1 MRYSSLPAVVL
12 LFCAGCASRTTAP
25 QAHAGI
31 DAKQNSQPTAAAT
44 SLTPAPPD
52 GGERGA
58 ERVAEK
64 NIPPEFE
71 KVDFKN
77 FSYPTTMRKR
87 DIRLK
92 DGSYEYPDP
101 YSGGDT
107 FDWES
112 VDFADVTGDGKKD
125 AVVRLH
131 RVSCGGS
138 CDGGSHLFYVYSARR
153 NRPNLYWR
161 IETGS
166 LGYGCGLKSLDIKG
180 RKVTLELFNQCRR
193 KSVSFERE
201 ALPEDGVGK
210 FGATAYTR
218 FRFVS
223 NGKTVALK
231 GRRTFPFPQ
240 GDVMNYR
247 AEINISDD

>member
-1 MRYSSLPAVVL
+1 
-12 LFCAGCASRTTAP
+12 
-25 QAHAGI
+25 
-31 DAKQNSQPTAAAT
+31 
-44 SLTPAPPD
+44 
-52 GGERGA
+52 
-58 ERVAEK
+58 
-64 NIPPEFE
+64 
-71 KVDFKN
+71 
-77 FSYPTTMRKR
+77 
-87 DIRLK
+87 
-92 DGSYEYPDP
+92 
-101 YSGGDT
+101 
-107 FDWES
+107 
-112 VDFADVTGDGKKD
+112 VTGDGKKD

-223 NGKTVALK
+223 NGKT
-231 GRRTFPFPQ
+231 FPFPQ

>member
-1 MRYSSLPAVVL
+1 MKCALIGVL
-12 LFCAGCASRTTAP
+12 TLTFAASCASRATPPPAAPASLDRKAAPAESATAAP
-25 QAHAGI
+25 QAEGRDVSSQDEKGK
-31 DAKQNSQPTAAAT
+31 DA
-44 SLTPAPPD
+44 
-52 GGERGA
+52 
-58 ERVAEK
+58 
-64 NIPPEFE
+64 PPEFE

-77 FSYPTTMRKR
+77 FSYPTTAWKR

-92 DGSYEYPDP
+92 DGSYEHADP
-101 YSGGDT
+101 GNDGGGGDT
-107 FDWES
+107 FDWEG
-112 VDFADVTGDGKKD
+112 VDFADVTGDANKD
-125 AVVRLH
+125 AVVQLH

-153 NRPNLYWR
+153 NKPNLYWR

-180 RKVTLELFNQCRR
+180 RKVTLELFNKCRF
-193 KSVSFERE
+193 KGVSPERV
-201 ALPEDGVGK
+201 AAGEDGFGK

-231 GRRTFPFPQ
+231 GREIFPFPR
-240 GDVMNYR
+240 GDVRNYR
-247 AEINISDD
+247 PEISIGDD

>member
-1 MRYSSLPAVVL
+1 MLRYASLPAVVL
-12 LFCAGCASRTTAP
+12 LFCAGCASRTTP

-31 DAKQNSQPTAAAT
+31 NANQNSRPTAAA
-44 SLTPAPPD
+44 SLHPAPPD
-52 GGERGA
+52 GGKA
-58 ERVAEK
+58 VAEPVAESDV
-64 NIPPEFE
+64 PPEFE

-77 FSYPTTMRKR
+77 FSYPTSMRKR

-101 YSGGDT
+101 YGGGDT
-107 FDWES
+107 FDLTG
-112 VDFADVTGDGKKD
+112 VDFADVTGDGRKD
-125 AVVRLH
+125 AIVRL
-131 RVSCGGS
+131 RRISCGGS
-138 CDGGSHLFYVYSARR
+138 CDGSSQLFYVYSARR
-153 NRPNLYWR
+153 NKPNLYWR

-180 RKVTLELFNQCRR
+180 RKVTLELFNRCRSG
-193 KSVSFERE
+193 SVSFERE
-201 ALPEDGVGK
+201 AAGEDGTGK

-231 GRRTFPFPQ
+231 GRQTFPFPQ
-240 GDVMNYR
+240 GNVMNYD
-247 AEINISDD
+247 AEISIGDD